1 MKKADLYGF
10 PSRSIY
16 EQAYFVV
23 VYQFA
28 IVFISRYVRS

>member
-1 MKKADLYGF
+1 MVFLR
-10 PSRSIY
+10 SRSIY